1 MTSGAA
7 AATHVPLDHPRRP
20 GRANVPGR
28 SQQMVERDSQQTAG
42 SKTPRLA
49 TSASGDEDC
58 GRHNGEVFRPPTSR
72 RGAAVGVSIARA
84 SGKVRIPPIRGRA
97 GELKVIGALI
107 AAVAQGRGG
116 VLVIEGPPGIGKSR
130 LLTEVLALGEKA
142 GVRAL
147 FGEAFEYQQT
157 VPFFSL
163 FMATLRADPPV
174 GDAEALRR
182 LGTSA
187 DLRYWVVRDL
197 QAAIHAAASR
207 IPLAILLED
216 IHWADNATL
225 LALRSLAATRPDAP
239 VLWVLTTRTG
249 AGGPALRE
257 TLTAL
262 EREDAR
268 FMRLT
273 AITPSAVADI
283 VQDAVRANADASLL
297 NLADKAHGNPFL
309 LTELLRGLD
318 EDGRLD
324 VNDGRAVAAGDT
336 LPRRLSHTM
345 QQRLDQLSN
354 AGSQVV
360 RVAAVLPDQFSVRL
374 LAAMLERRPAALVSA
389 VEEAVRADL
398 LIEDGDQMRFRHD
411 LLREATRQ
419 SLPQSLRRAMER
431 QSATIMLDMGAAPEE
446 VATQLARSA
455 DVGDQAAIAA
465 LREAAQSVANS
476 DPSVAAD
483 LSKRAL
489 ELLPPQDPGHG
500 PLVTETIVLL
510 NRATRYGEA
519 QSLASTT
526 LSGALAPEE
535 EAKIRLRLPTV
546 TTDTTTRH
554 IEENRRAL
562 QLPHLSDVTQA
573 RHRAWLAYNLAMYG
587 QHGQDST
594 AANEAA
600 AAAASSGDLESSI
613 LSGIALACLD
623 CANGYAGRALHRVE
637 ELQALTP
644 ADDMTAHHLAAIH
657 LANLLAV
664 VGRLEDAATLVAG
677 RTEKSQKERDG
688 MALHIWGLTA
698 GVVQLAAGRLSA
710 ARAAIEWLPTPDR
723 TGSTYVDARRMC
735 ILAEVAA
742 RTDDRTLLVETL
754 SEARDAYSNGSPA
767 VRREVAGVLG
777 LAAWQRDD
785 VHEAVRWLGG
795 DISLLVT
802 PMLPTVLDQLT
813 LTARV
818 ASAAG
823 DAGLRARLLDA
834 VGVLERE
841 RPEVR
846 LFATVAQHTRG
857 MLERDADALA
867 AAASALRSSSRPLL
881 YASAAEDAGGELSRA
896 QRNAE
901 ALEQLNAAFD
911 TYLECEAIAD
921 ARRVGRALRRLGVE
935 RRTVTHPRAKTGW
948 DSLTDSEL
956 TVVNLIAR
964 GATNRDVATQLHLS
978 PHTVKTHVH
987 NAFAKLGI
995 NSRAQLAQLMRGAD

>member
-1 MTSGAA
+1 VLLSQGD
-7 AATHVPLDHPRRP
+7 AATAQVATEGATSRRRNP
-20 GRANVPGR
+20 YTNR
-28 SQQMVERDSQQTAG
+28 
-42 SKTPRLA
+42 
-49 TSASGDEDC
+49 SASGSENC
-58 GRHNGEVFRPPTSR
+58 GRHNVEAFRPPDTSWW
-72 RGAAVGVSIARA
+72 AAVRVSTARA
-84 SGKVRIPPIRGRA
+84 SGNLRIPPIRGRA
-97 GELKVIGALI
+97 GELEVIEALI
-107 AAVAQGRGG
+107 AAIAHGRGG

-130 LLTEVLALGEKA
+130 LLTEVLALADKA

-174 GDAEALRR
+174 GDADALRR

-225 LALRSLAATRPDAP
+225 LALRSLAVTRPDSP
-239 VLWVLTTRTG
+239 VLWVLTARTG
-249 AGGPALRE
+249 AGRPAVRE

-268 FMRLT
+268 FLRLT
-273 AITPSAVADI
+273 AMTPSAVADI
-283 VQDAVRANADASLL
+283 VQDAVRANADPSLL
-297 NLADKAHGNPFL
+297 SLADKAHGNPFL

-324 VNDGRAVAAGDT
+324 VSGGRAVATGDT
-336 LPRRLSHTM
+336 LPLRLSDTM

-354 AGSQVV
+354 AASQVV
-360 RVAAVLPDQFSVRL
+360 RVAAVLPDRFSARL
-374 LAAMLERRPAALVSA
+374 LAAMLERRPAALISA

-398 LIEDGDQMRFRHD
+398 LVEDGDQMRFRHD

-455 DVGDQAAIAA
+455 EEGDQAAIAA
-465 LREAAQSVANS
+465 LREAAQSLAYS
-476 DPSVAAD
+476 DPSAASD

-489 ELLPPQDPGHG
+489 ELQPPQDPGHG

-510 NRATRYGEA
+510 NRATRYEEA
-519 QSLASTT
+519 QRLASTT
-526 LSGALAPEE
+526 LSASVATEE
-535 EAKIRLRLPTV
+535 EAKILLRLRTPI
-546 TTDTTTRH
+546 TDTTTRH
-554 IEENRRAL
+554 IEDNRRAL
-562 QLPHLSDVTQA
+562 QLPHLSDVTHA
-573 RHRAWLAYNLAMYG
+573 RHRAWLAYNLVMYG
-587 QHGQDST
+587 QHGQDSA

-637 ELQALTP
+637 ELQTLSP
-644 ADDMTAHHLAAIH
+644 AGDMTAHNLAACH

-664 VGRLEDAATLVAG
+664 VGRVDDAAAVVASG
-677 RTEKSQKERDG
+677 TQKSKKERDG
-688 MALHIWGLTA
+688 MAVHIWALMA
-698 GVVQLAAGRLSA
+698 GVVQVAAGRLSA
-710 ARAAIEWLPTPDR
+710 ARATTEWLPMPEQTW
-723 TGSTYVDARRMC
+723 STFVNAMRMFT
-735 ILAEVAA
+735 LAEVAV
-742 RTDDRTLLVETL
+742 RTDDRKLLLETAI
-754 SEARDAYSNGSPA
+754 EARDAYSNGSPA
-767 VRREVAGVLG
+767 VRRGAACALG
-777 LAAWQRDD
+777 LTAWQRDD

-795 DISLLVT
+795 DISLLMT
-802 PMLPTVLDQLT
+802 PLLPTVLDQLT

-834 VGVLERE
+834 VDVLERE
-841 RPEVR
+841 RPGVG
-846 LFATVAQHTRG
+846 LFATVAQHIRG
-857 MLERDADALA
+857 ILERDADLLTAV
-867 AAASALRSSSRPLL
+867 ASALHTSSRPLL
-881 YASAAEDAGGELSRA
+881 YASAAEDAGGELLRA
-896 QRNAE
+896 RRNAQ
-901 ALEQLNAAFD
+901 ALDQLNAAFD
-911 TYLECEAIAD
+911 TYIECEAIAD

-935 RRTVTHPRAKTGW
+935 RRIVTHPRPKSGW
-948 DSLTDSEL
+948 DSLTESEL
-956 TVVNLIAR
+956 TVVHLIAE
-964 GATNRDVATQLHLS
+964 GATNRSVAQQLHLS
-978 PHTVKTHVH
+978 PHTVKTHLH

-995 NSRAQLAQLMRGAD
+995 TSRAQLAQLMRGAD